1 MSKTWQSIGPHR
13 FCTEGDTIYWSMVG
27 FMEEA
32 HTKQLLA
39 TVDAAL
45 AKFHRSV
52 LLVDCTLAHGLK
64 PEARRCYAEWLK
76 HNPIHTAPAFSIA
89 SMATC
94 VRSWFLS
101 KTAASWFQRIARRSK
116 SWKTRPPH
124 TAEPTSCARS
134 GALSRLADEQRCMR
148 PRKHKLGR
156 RGWSS
161 EYDVELSVCTMDVP
175 TANSLR
181 EVCIAQA
188 PKPPSTLSPAPV
200 TLAASSL
207 ARYATRLAT

>member
-76 HNPIHTAPAFSIA
+76 HNPHPHRASIFY
-89 SMATC
+89 C
-94 VRSWFLS
+94 VHGDMRTFLVLVQNGGQLVSKNRSAIEIVEDE
-101 KTAASWFQRIARRSK
+101 AAAHRRANELRAQWSAQ
-116 SWKTRPPH
+116 STR
-124 TAEPTSCARS
+124 
-134 GALSRLADEQRCMR
+134 
-148 PRKHKLGR
+148 
-156 RGWSS
+156 
-161 EYDVELSVCTMDVP
+161 
-175 TANSLR
+175 
-181 EVCIAQA
+181 
-188 PKPPSTLSPAPV
+188 
-200 TLAASSL
+200 
-207 ARYATRLAT
+207 